1 MNAPETLQIVL
12 VLLGAVL
19 LAMSAAR
26 RLPIPN
32 PVMLVLAGLLVSAVP
47 GLPTVRL
54 DPDLVFFVFLPP
66 VLWAAAYFTSLR
78 DFRANARPI
87 TLLAVGL
94 VVATA
99 GVVAVAVHTAG
110 LGFGWP
116 AAVALGAIVAP
127 PDAVSATSVVRA
139 LGVPRRIVTIL
150 EGESLVNDATA
161 LILYRAAVL
170 AMMAGSFNLA
180 ESLLTFVFAATVG
193 VAIGAAI
200 GWLAAFSRR
209 HIEDVPTQTLL
220 ALMAPYLAWILG
232 ERLHASA
239 VLACV
244 AGGLVVRR
252 TVSGV
257 DVAPSVRLQARPVW
271 ELVLFAINGV
281 LFLLIGLQLRGL
293 VESVAPGGLPTLV
306 GEGLVVSAV
315 VIAIRLVWVPFFAWL
330 PRRLSARLRERDP
343 MPSWQTMFLI
353 GWTGLRGIVSLAAAM
368 ALPLALPD
376 GSPLPYRTEIVLIT
390 FVVIFCTL
398 VLQGLSLAPLIHW
411 LELPVD
417 DEALREEVRA
427 RSHAAQSAL
436 DRLES
441 LAGEPWA
448 DPRAIGALREQYQD
462 RLRRACEGASNLLA
476 ERGAKRARFESLR
489 AERLALLELRNE
501 DVISDEVL
509 LTLEAELDLEAA
521 RNGLAELRRAE
532 TLAD

>member
-1 MNAPETLQIVL
+1 MKTPETIQVVL

-26 RLPIPN
+26 RLPIPT
-32 PVMLVLAGLLVSAVP
+32 PVMLVLAGLLVSGIP
-47 GLPTVRL
+47 GLPAVRL

-94 VVATA
+94 VGATTA
-99 GVVAVAVHTAG
+99 AVAVAVHMAG
-110 LGFGWP
+110 LGLGW
-116 AAVALGAIVAP
+116 AAAAALGAIVAP

-150 EGESLVNDATA
+150 EGESLVNDASA
-161 LILYRAAVL
+161 LILYRAAVG
-170 AMMAGSFNLA
+170 AMLAGSFDLGDTLA
-180 ESLLTFVFAATVG
+180 AFLFAGTVG
-193 VAIGAAI
+193 VAIGGAI

-209 HIEDVPTQTLL
+209 HIEDVPTQNLL
-220 ALMAPYLAWILG
+220 ILMAPYLAWILG
-232 ERLHASA
+232 ERLHASS

-244 AGGLVVRR
+244 VGGLVLRQAPG
-252 TVSGV
+252 T

-271 ELVLFAINGV
+271 DLVLFAINGI

-293 VESVAPGGLPTLV
+293 VQDVPPGALPQIVGAGLI
-306 GEGLVVSAV
+306 VSAV
-315 VIAIRLVWVPFFAWL
+315 AIGVRLVWVPFFAWL
-330 PRRLSARLRERDP
+330 PRKLSRRLRERDP
-343 MPSWQTMFLI
+343 MPTWQTMFLI

-368 ALPLALPD
+368 ALPLSLPD
-376 GSPLPYRTEIVLIT
+376 GSPLPYRSEIVLIV

-398 VLQGLSLAPLIHW
+398 VLQGLSLAPVIHW

-427 RSHAAQSAL
+427 RSHAAESAL
-436 DRLES
+436 ARLQALES
-441 LAGEPWA
+441 EAWA
-448 DPRAIGALREQYQD
+448 DPRAISALREQYQD
-462 RLRRACEGASNLLA
+462 RLRRACDGASNLMA
-476 ERGAKRARFESLR
+476 ERGAKRARFESLL
-489 AERLALLELRNE
+489 AERVALLELRNE

-509 LTLEAELDLEAA
+509 FELEAELDLEAA
-521 RNGLAELRRAE
+521 RNGLAGLRGAE
-532 TLAD
+532 TLSD